1 MFKRIRH
8 RKALSFVS
16 LVLALAMLLSMNVF
30 AVSVIP
36 GTMAG
41 SAAWEDLLG
50 LSARNY
56 YAEAG
61 HETADPEYTIVN
73 LFASKGTVSLPA
85 LTYVD
90 YVDMIALTDDGTYVN
105 VSEWASAVV
114 SDPDIVLY
122 DRGLLHA
129 QAQGETTVR
138 VSYGGKTCE
147 FTAVVETDDD
157 PTDDF
162 DVTYEPA
169 SAVVP
174 QVLFRVKECTS
185 YTWTPTKNFEGWRG
199 NEAGKE
205 GNNFKANTTYSG
217 LPYSQTPKQAYPVV
231 HSFATR
237 SFTESLSAADFYSV
251 YIDGE
256 GRHMPMYGLDCSAFL
271 SYCIGIGRG
280 TTLTF
285 IAGIADGTYTAV
297 GGYNP
302 ATYITGTSIKIF
314 SSSMKTEMIAAY
326 AKLTAG
332 STAIVKNGHCALV
345 TGVNLSKQT
354 VSTTEQTPAGT
365 ITQTY
370 TYADLASYNYLP
382 FRFG

>member
-8 RKALSFVS
+8 RKSFRTIS

-30 AVSVIP
+30 AVSAIP
-36 GTMAG
+36 GTAAG

-61 HETADPEYTIVN
+61 HETADPEYTVVN

-122 DRGLLHA
+122 DRGLLYA
-129 QAQGETTVR
+129 QAQGETNVR

-162 DVTYEPA
+162 DVTYEPQ
-169 SAVVP
+169 SATVAK
-174 QVLFRVKECTS
+174 VLARAQDCKG
-185 YTWTPTKNFEGWRG
+185 YTWTPTKDLVGWR
-199 NEAGKE
+199 KS
-205 GNNFKANTTYSG
+205 KTYYANTTYTG
-217 LPYSQTPKQAYPVV
+217 LPYSQNTQAYPVV
-231 HSFATR
+231 YTFATT
-237 SFTESLSAADFYSV
+237 SFTAALSEPDFYTSV
-251 YIDGE
+251 TTNGIV
-256 GRHMPMYGLDCSAFL
+256 MPRYGLDCSAFL
-271 SYCIGIGRG
+271 SYCIGINRV
-280 TTLTF
+280 TTHTF
-285 IAGIADGTYTAV
+285 IAGIANDTYTAV
-297 GGYNP
+297 GSYDP
-302 ATYITGTSIKIF
+302 SDYITGTSINAFDADMVKEI
-314 SSSMKTEMIAAY
+314 TAAY
-326 AKLTAG
+326 ASLSPG
-332 STAIVKNGHCALV
+332 STAIVQNGHCALV
-345 TGVNLSKQT
+345 IGANA
-354 VSTTEQTPAGT
+354 STKSLTIMEQTPLGT
-365 ITQTY
+365 LKTTQSF
-370 TYADLASYNYLP
+370 SYFAEKGYLP
-382 FRFG
+382 FRFTT